1 MNHLLEDYWEDLRWE
16 ALITWQ
22 RLNLAELN
30 QVNGNAIELEKL
42 IQREYEFKAWQIQK
56 QIKDLINRYDNLFF
70 LADWN
75 FIKVHLL
82 DFWPPLDSEDIKYIN
97 GSRIRLLRTVER
109 KYGWTKEKA
118 MDEVS
123 GFLRQFM
130 D

>member
-1 MNHLLEDYWEDLRWE
+1 M
-16 ALITWQ
+16 AT
-22 RLNLAELN
+22 
-30 QVNGNAIELEKL
+30 IESSRTEPGKL

>member
-1 MNHLLEDYWEDLRWE
+1 MTHLLEDYWEDLRWE

-30 QVNGNAIELEKL
+30 QINGNTIELEKL

-70 LADWN
+70 IADWK
-75 FIKVHLL
+75 FIEVQMF
-82 DFWPPLDSEDIKYIN
+82 DFWPPLSSGDVDYIN
-97 GSRIRLLRTVER
+97 GSRIRMLQTAER
-109 KYGWTKEKA
+109 KYGWSKEKT

-123 GFLRQFM
+123 KFLRQFL